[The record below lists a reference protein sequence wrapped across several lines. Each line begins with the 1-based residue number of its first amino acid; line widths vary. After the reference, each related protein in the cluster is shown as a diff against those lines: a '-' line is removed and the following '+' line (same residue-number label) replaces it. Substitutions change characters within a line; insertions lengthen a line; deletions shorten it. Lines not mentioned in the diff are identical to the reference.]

1 MFESHV
7 RINTSSTDASS
18 YNILQNEASGNAIK
32 LIDKNQQL
40 DITERQPLPHI
51 VQEEDTYNLRD
62 LLSSNFP
69 MKDTDKAFS
78 LSHEELIKATSIL
91 LYKFNLSA
99 KKNQYQRT
107 ELTKLFNE
115 RINKTEQLFKSQF
128 QEINEF
134 LHMNQ
139 QQFEDFIQNHKKEHV
154 ALNTRVVN
162 ATDNFNKMSTKFSTS
177 IA

>member
-1 MFESHV
+1 MFDSHV

-18 YNILQNEASGNAIK
+18 YRILQNETSGSAIK

-51 VQEEDTYNLRD
+51 VLEEDTYNLSD
-62 LLSSNFP
+62 LLESNFQ
-69 MKDTDKAFS
+69 MKTTDKAFQ
-78 LSHEELIKATSIL
+78 LSHEELVKVASIL

-128 QEINEF
+128 TEINEF
-134 LHMNQ
+134 LHINQ
-139 QQFEDFIQNHKKEHV
+139 
-154 ALNTRVVN
+154 
-162 ATDNFNKMSTKFSTS
+162 
-177 IA
+177 